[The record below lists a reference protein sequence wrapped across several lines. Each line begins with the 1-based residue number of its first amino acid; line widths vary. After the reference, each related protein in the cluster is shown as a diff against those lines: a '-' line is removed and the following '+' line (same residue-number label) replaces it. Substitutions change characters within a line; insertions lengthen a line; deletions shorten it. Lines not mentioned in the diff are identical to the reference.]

1 MRCCDLT
8 HTETSYLSLLFSTAI
23 IDASCIGDDDE
34 ASGVAAPSA
43 HDEEAER
50 GHRIAWS
57 ISNRY
62 YSAQVHFA
70 PRHIPLLSAAGAV
83 SSATRSRGATAAARE
98 RQVAQRA
105 AESSGAGDDADE
117 ELRAKTR
124 DIFATLASSSATVVG
139 ESSLGRGTAAASRAS
154 ELIALELKD
163 VDAVVLVVDRTLVS
177 NLALSQSLLLDRLN
191 SDSS

>member
-1 MRCCDLT
+1 M
-8 HTETSYLSLLFSTAI
+8 
-23 IDASCIGDDDE
+23 
-34 ASGVAAPSA
+34 
-43 HDEEAER
+43 
-50 GHRIAWS
+50 
-57 ISNRY
+57 
-62 YSAQVHFA
+62 
-70 PRHIPLLSAAGAV
+70 
-83 SSATRSRGATAAARE
+83 
-98 RQVAQRA
+98 AQRA